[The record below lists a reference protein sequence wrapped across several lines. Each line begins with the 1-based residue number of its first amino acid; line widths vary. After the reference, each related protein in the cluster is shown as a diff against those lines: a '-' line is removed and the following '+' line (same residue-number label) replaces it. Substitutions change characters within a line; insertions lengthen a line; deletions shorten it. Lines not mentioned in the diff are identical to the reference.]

1 MVRLFPHTETSIL
14 HENKTIFYLLTK
26 LQQQIWKR
34 NQEFFIGHIQADSRM
49 PGPLNALSDLAD
61 SVTKVTVDSAF
72 EEARASHS
80 LYHQNA
86 TALRYQFQIPRESA
100 QEIVRSCSHC
110 PTTINNLPM
119 GVNSRGLKLNA
130 LWQMDVTHVSSF
142 GKLSFVHVTIDTFSH
157 VIVATAHTGEAY
169 RDVKQHLFTCFS
181 NLGLPR
187 ALKTDNDPLTILR
200 LSRNFVQS
208 FK

>member
-1 MVRLFPHTETSIL
+1 MR
-14 HENKTIFYLLTK
+14 
-26 LQQQIWKR
+26 
-34 NQEFFIGHIQADSRM
+34 
-49 PGPLNALSDLAD
+49 
-61 SVTKVTVDSAF
+61 
-72 EEARASHS
+72 
-80 LYHQNA
+80 
-86 TALRYQFQIPRESA
+86 
-100 QEIVRSCSHC
+100 
-110 PTTINNLPM
+110 
-119 GVNSRGLKLNA
+119 VNPQRLKLNA
-130 LWQMDVTHVSSF
+130 LWQMYVTHVSSF

>member
-1 MVRLFPHTETSIL
+1 M
-14 HENKTIFYLLTK
+14 
-26 LQQQIWKR
+26 
-34 NQEFFIGHIQADSRM
+34 A
-49 PGPLNALSDLAD
+49 
-61 SVTKVTVDSAF
+61 SVF

-80 LYHQNA
+80 LHHQNA
-86 TALRYQFQIPRESA
+86 TALGYQFQIPREST
-100 QEIVRSCSHC
+100 QENVHSCSHC
-110 PTTINNLPM
+110 PTIINSLSI
-119 GVNSRGLKLNA
+119 GVNLRGLRSNA

-187 ALKTDNDPLTILR
+187 ALKTDNALAYT
-200 LSRNFVQS
+200 STS
-208 FK
+208 FQGFCKIFK

>member
-1 MVRLFPHTETSIL
+1 MFAEEEFNLDSDSQYVVRLFPHTETSIL

-86 TALRYQFQIPRESA
+86 TALRYQFRISQVSSR
-100 QEIVRSCSHC
+100 EIVRSSSHF
-110 PTTINNLPM
+110 PTPINSLYM
-119 GVNSRGLKLNA
+119 GVNPHGLRPNA
-130 LWQMDVTHVSSF
+130 L
-142 GKLSFVHVTIDTFSH
+142 
-157 VIVATAHTGEAY
+157 
-169 RDVKQHLFTCFS
+169 
-181 NLGLPR
+181 
-187 ALKTDNDPLTILR
+187 
-200 LSRNFVQS
+200 
-208 FK
+208 